1 MLWFWILVF
10 IVSIAALVKSADW
23 VVDSAE
29 EIALAF
35 KIAPFIVGVALV
47 ALGTSLPELVAVL
60 TATFKGNTAF
70 VVDTA
75 FGSNIAT
82 ILLVVGVATVAGRK
96 LIIKR
101 SLIDLD
107 APLLSVSTVLIVFM
121 VWDKKIVFGE
131 GVLLMTAFFV
141 YLLYTFFQ
149 RRGNQEE
156 PEEPEE
162 ELPSRVERRQAK
174 SQKETP
180 EEEAEE
186 EHEVTF
192 KTILFLLL
200 GIAGLIIGSN
210 YIVESVEKLSLLL
223 GISASF
229 ITITAV
235 AVGTSLPELA
245 VSMKAAI
252 KKKYEM
258 ALGNVFGSNVFTIFL
273 IIGVP
278 ALFKELSVDPVT
290 FTIGIPYLVV
300 ATLLFVFSGIS
311 RKIHIWE
318 VLMYLLIYILFII
331 QFFGA
336 I

>member
-10 IVSIAALVKSADW
+10 IASVALLVKSADW

-60 TATFKGNTAF
+60 TAAFKGNTAF

-82 ILLVVGVATVAGRK
+82 ILLVVGVAAVAGRK

-107 APLLSVSTVLIVFM
+107 APLLSVSTILILFM
-121 VWDKKIVFGE
+121 ILDKKVVFTE
-131 GVLLMTAFFV
+131 GVLLMVAFLV
-141 YLLYTFFQ
+141 YLLYTFF
-149 RRGNQEE
+149 RREGQQQQEE
-156 PEEPEE
+156 EEE

-174 SQKETP
+174 SYKEP
-180 EEEAEE
+180 SEKEEEYK
-186 EHEVTF
+186 VTF
-192 KTILFLLL
+192 KTILFLIL
-200 GIAGLIIGSN
+200 GGAGLVIGSN

-235 AVGTSLPELA
+235 AIGTSLPELA
-245 VSMKAAI
+245 VSMRAAI

-278 ALFKELSVDPVT
+278 ALFKDLAVDPVT
-290 FTIGIPYLVV
+290 FTIGAPYLVV

-318 VLMYLLIYILFII
+318 GLMYLLIYILFVI
-331 QFFGA
+331 QFFQA
-336 I
+336 L

>member
-10 IVSIAALVKSADW
+10 IASIALLVKSADW

-35 KIAPFIVGVALV
+35 KVAPFIVGVALV

-82 ILLVVGVATVAGRK
+82 ILLVVGVAAVAGRK
-96 LIIKR
+96 LAIKR

-107 APLLSVSTVLIVFM
+107 APLLSVSTVLIIFM
-121 VWDKKIVFGE
+121 VLDKKIVFGE
-131 GVLLMTAFFV
+131 GVLLMLAFFV
-141 YLLYTFFQ
+141 YLLYTFF
-149 RRGNQEE
+149 RRKGN
-156 PEEPEE
+156 PEEETEE

-174 SQKETP
+174 SQEKVADQK
-180 EEEAEE
+180 AEE
-186 EHEVTF
+186 EQEITF
-192 KTILFLLL
+192 KTILFLVL

-210 YIVESVEKLSLLL
+210 YVVESVEQLSLLL
-223 GISASF
+223 GISVSF

-245 VSMKAAI
+245 VSMRAAV

-273 IIGVP
+273 IIGAP
-278 ALFKELSVDPVT
+278 ALFKDLAVDPVT
-290 FTIGIPYLVV
+290 LAVGAPYLVV

-318 VLMYLLIYILFII
+318 GLMYLLIYVLFII

-336 I
+336 L